1 MPRLKV
7 QNKGIYVFCRQTQ
20 QNLCDALKIFRFM
33 TSTKGEKVA
42 IMVDNMNKNEKLIKF
57 ALWGSVALD
66 IFMYVCFLV
75 GFAAGIGGAQ
85 IGFLMI
91 GIVFRYGRIIAIT
104 SIALK
109 LIVIIFSFAR
119 DTNSKQGAF
128 SVALSSLLLLLIIG
142 GVMWGIYYIGKVM
155 STVG

>member
-1 MPRLKV
+1 
-7 QNKGIYVFCRQTQ
+7 
-20 QNLCDALKIFRFM
+20 M

-66 IFMYVCFLV
+66 IFMYVCFVV

-104 SIALK
+104 SI
-109 LIVIIFSFAR
+109 AR

>member
-1 MPRLKV
+1 
-7 QNKGIYVFCRQTQ
+7 
-20 QNLCDALKIFRFM
+20 
-33 TSTKGEKVA
+33 
-42 IMVDNMNKNEKLIKF
+42 MVDNMNKNEKLIKF

-66 IFMYVCFLV
+66 IFMYVCFVV

-119 DTNSKQGAF
+119 DTNLKQRAF